1 MPRWRRVGAPS
12 LWDSGRFLSIPHP
25 TLKRGANEHCAYG
38 ARLRGLGI
46 GQAGCGKLRLRRLV
60 AAAGVSL
67 ATAVCAIESRCRPWG
82 GDYQRQNACRD
93 QHRFD
98 GYGDHWNPRGVPS
111 LVVAPVRAA
120 ATDCRHDWWRK
131 NHRNEGQGKKQVN
144 HEGNSLML
152 AAAHS
157 CKTVSLTGQ

>member
-1 MPRWRRVGAPS
+1 LLRRWLEGDSDLRRFRAGIGLGVVIM
-12 LWDSGRFLSIPHP
+12 SGRMPAAINS
-25 TLKRGANEHCAYG
+25 TSMVKET
-38 ARLRGLGI
+38 I
-46 GQAGCGKLRLRRLV
+46 G
-60 AAAGVSL
+60 
-67 ATAVCAIESRCRPWG
+67 TP
-82 GDYQRQNACRD
+82 N
-93 QHRFD
+93 
-98 GYGDHWNPRGVPS
+98 GVPS

-157 CKTVSLTGQ
+157 CKAVSLNGQ

>member
-1 MPRWRRVGAPS
+1 MEWAQGWWLGWVGGP
-12 LWDSGRFLSIPHP
+12 
-25 TLKRGANEHCAYG
+25 GAKSSDCG
-38 ARLRGLGI
+38 A
-46 GQAGCGKLRLRRLV
+46 LV

-67 ATAVCAIESRCRPWG
+67 ATAVGAIESPYRPWS
-82 GDYQRQNACRD
+82 GDNERQNACRD

-120 ATDCRHDWWRK
+120 ATDCRHDWRRK